1 MRNVLSALPPTFC
14 VFLILF
20 FNRCHISIA
29 IDPTPRFNPVENI
42 ALNCGASNNS
52 TDMDGRFWIGDVG
65 SKFGPVEENDK
76 SMNFTPNS
84 TTVKSDPYTT
94 ARQSTFQFTYVFP
107 VMPGP
112 KFIRLYFYPGDKLD
126 VGKIKDFIFTVKAGS
141 YTLYPYL
148 NTYGTSNANG
158 TFQSETLRKEF
169 CVMVL
174 GHERNLNLTF
184 IPSSSSR
191 GVFYAFINGIEIVS
205 MPYDLYYSS
214 QKEYEIGIPY
224 IGHNGRVHISP
235 DMALETVYRLNVAGL
250 SLSSM
255 NDTGMFRDWS
265 DDWYYRMST
274 KVATTHMPSS
284 LVLAYSKIRNYTA
297 PDDVYRSAV
306 SMGPDTARNLKWRL
320 PVAPNTARNLT
331 WRLPVASGFN
341 YLVRLHFCEI
351 EPKIT
356 KAGERPFIIY
366 IDNQIVEQTAD
377 VIKWSGGWATPIF
390 RDYVVMMQKKDNE
403 VNSSLFIALHPSEVT
418 NLINDTILN
427 GVEVFKLSDKR
438 GNLVDPNSD
447 RASLLLP
454 ILKGTRHESRTI
466 IIVTGSGGG
475 FLILLTL
482 MWFMVLSKRRKT
494 NSYGSCSSP
503 VLLKYCWCWL
513 NPSKS
518 KSRGTQASS
527 APDDFCRHF
536 SLSEIKTATRNFH
549 EELIVGVGGFGN
561 VYKGLI
567 DKGTVTVAI
576 KRLNRESRQ
585 GVCEFRTEI
594 EMLSRL
600 RHVHLVSL
608 IGYCEE
614 EGEMILVYDY
624 MANGTLRHHLYDI
637 ESNHFPWKERLKICI
652 GAARGLHYL
661 HTGAKHPIIHRDVK
675 TTNILL
681 DQDWVAKVSDF
692 GLSKMSVD
700 NSEVSTMVKG
710 TWGYLDP
717 EYARRQKLSE
727 KSDVYSFG
735 VVLWEVLCAR
745 KALDQKLEEEQWNL
759 ANWVTKCIDRG
770 TIGQIIDPYLKGKI
784 APKSF
789 KMYVEVAE
797 GCVREQGIHRPTMDD
812 VMEKLRF
819 ALELQENEDAA
830 INKLNST
837 GGITYPNML
846 SYHCAVYSEHA
857 SEMGSESLL
866 TTTTISESTRMTRDS
881 GTIRSSEEDKRDGP
895 IEIEDGTTH

>member
-1 MRNVLSALPPTFC
+1 MRNVLSVLQPTFC
-14 VFLILF
+14 VSLF
-20 FNRCHISIA
+20 FNLCLISIA
-29 IDPTPRFNPVENI
+29 APITRYIPSEIIT
-42 ALNCGASNNS
+42 LNCGTSDNLKA
-52 TDMDGRFWIGDVG
+52 MDGRTWIGDVG
-65 SKFGPVEENDK
+65 SKYRLKEVDNK
-76 SMNFTPNS
+76 TSTIINFTAQSKPP
-84 TTVKSDPYTT
+84 VDAVPYMIARKSY
-94 ARQSTFQFTYVFP
+94 FNFTYVFP
-107 VMPGP
+107 VTPGP
-112 KFIRLYFYPGDKLD
+112 KFVRLYFYPGDNLRD
-126 VGKIKDFIFTVKAGS
+126 STVKDLFTVKAGS
-141 YTLYPYL
+141 YTLL
-148 NTYGTSNANG
+148 TNFSASTTINDTS
-158 TFQSETLRKEF
+158 QQTLSIEF
-169 CVMVL
+169 CVNIL
-174 GHERNLNLTF
+174 ETEQQLNLTF
-184 IPSSSSR
+184 IPFPSADN
-191 GVFYAFINGIEIVS
+191 GFYAFVNGIEVVS
-205 MPYDLYYSS
+205 MPNYLYYSS
-214 QKEYEIGIPY
+214 PVGIGSYYVGQNRPIK
-224 IGHNGRVHISP
+224 ILP
-235 DMALETVYRLNVAGL
+235 DMALETVYRLNVGGSPISAM
-250 SLSSM
+250 S
-255 NDTGMFRDWS
+255 DTGFFRQWS
-265 DDWYYRMST
+265 EDHSYWLGDEA
-274 KVATTHMPSS
+274 ATPHEPS
-284 LVLAYSKIRNYTA
+284 LMLKYSVIANYTA

-306 SMGPDTARNLKWRL
+306 SMGPNRSINLL
-320 PVAPNTARNLT
+320 SNLT
-331 WRLPVASGFN
+331 WGLPVASGFN

-351 EPKIT
+351 QPEIT
-356 KAGERPFIIY
+356 MVGERPFIIY
-366 IDNQIVEQTAD
+366 IDNQTAEPNAD
-377 VIKWSGGWATPIF
+377 VIMWGGGRDIPVYQ
-390 RDYVVMMQKKDNE
+390 DYVVMMQKNGVDVK
-403 VNSSLFIALHPSEVT
+403 STLFISLHPRKET
-418 NLINDTILN
+418 NAINDAILN
-427 GVEVFKLSDKR
+427 GVEVFKLSDTR
-438 GNLVDPNSD
+438 RTLAEPNPNRTS
-447 RASLLLP
+447 SLLP
-454 ILKGTRHESRTI
+454 SSKGMRHESMLKNTI

-482 MWFMVLSKRRKT
+482 MWFMILSKRWKT
-494 NSYGSCSSP
+494 NSYGSCGSP
-503 VLLKYCWCWL
+503 LSKYCWCWP

-518 KSRGTQASS
+518 KSKGTQASL
-527 APDDFCRHF
+527 APDEFCRHF
-536 SLSEIKTATRNFH
+536 SLGEIKTATRNFH

-700 NSEVSTMVKG
+700 NTEVSTMVKG

-717 EYARRQKLSE
+717 DYARRQKLSE

-745 KALDQKLEEEQWNL
+745 KVLDQKLEEEQWNL
-759 ANWVTKCIDRG
+759 ANWATKCIDRG
-770 TIGQIIDPYLKGKI
+770 SIGQIIDPYLKGKI

-789 KMYVEVAE
+789 NVYVEVAE

-830 INKLNST
+830 IDKLNS
-837 GGITYPNML
+837 
-846 SYHCAVYSEHA
+846 A
-857 SEMGSESLL
+857 
-866 TTTTISESTRMTRDS
+866 
-881 GTIRSSEEDKRDGP
+881 
-895 IEIEDGTTH
+895 